1 MSFAAPVGEGSSQP
15 VRSPTPPILH
25 RQEGWVRVPS
35 SHLKRQILLP
45 AGLVLL
51 VLTVLFIVGAGQYLR
66 GQEREHTR
74 GVAQQVRSYWA
85 RLQQEEV
92 GKLAW
97 YVSEA
102 QSDPRLAQAMA
113 RGDKDA
119 LLAATQNRF
128 ETLRQRFG
136 VTHWYFMTPEGRVVL
151 RVHVPGRS
159 GDLIT
164 RDSLKQAMQ
173 SGEPVSGMEL
183 GALSTYT
190 LRYVAPWRVDGKLI
204 GYVEMGTEAQWFG
217 QEISRVLNLQVMT
230 AVRKSATSPERFS
243 QGKASLGLSGR
254 WGDDPDQVILSQ
266 TMAIVPDGLM
276 HAWDRWISERH
287 NVDRITELSQEDLR
301 WSVAF
306 VPLSDINGQQNVSMA
321 VLRDVAAERQE
332 SAEQLQALAL
342 ASLSM
347 MGLLF
352 ATLYLRVSSAEGR
365 LNRADEALRNNER
378 RFSDFASAT
387 ADWWFWEL
395 DANLCF
401 SYVSPRLP
409 EELGLSAE
417 AMIGMPLRELSLNQD
432 PVDRHNWAVY
442 QDKLLQRQVITQFEF
457 KVTLPS
463 GEERWSSVSGAPV
476 FDRGQFVGYR
486 GTGCNISAR
495 RQAQADLALAA
506 TAFESQEGMMVLDKH
521 STVLRVNQAFTDISG
536 YLPEDVVGRTTAS
549 LQPTGQEAHVYDA
562 IRQEFLAQGRW
573 QGEIWARRK
582 NGEVYPQ
589 WLTITAVRSPSG
601 DISHSVIAFS
611 DISQRKAAEA
621 EIERLAYFDSLTGL
635 PNRRLLMD
643 RLRLIQSACV
653 RTGHNGALLLI
664 DLDNFKTLND
674 TLGHEK
680 GDLIL
685 RQITERLRPCLRASD
700 TLARFGGD
708 EFVVVLSELS
718 TDEQEA
724 AVQARHVADK
734 LLSTLADVYDL
745 DGEEYHSTCS
755 IGVALFGPTHDVLD
769 ELMKR
774 ADLAMYEGKASGR
787 NMVRFF
793 DPAMQVEVTRRAT
806 LEADLRKALLR
817 SEFELYYQP
826 QVRDDGCL
834 VGVEALVRWR
844 HPDKGMVSP
853 AQFIPV
859 AENTG
864 LILPLGQWVLEAACR
879 QLAEWARNPATA
891 RLQLAVNVSARQFR
905 QPDFAD
911 QVLKALSMAGARP
924 ERLKLEL
931 TESLLLDNLDDTIE
945 KMAVLQ
951 SRGVT
956 FALDDFGTGYSSLA
970 YLKRLPLDQLKIDQ
984 SFVRNVLSEPNDA
997 AIVPSII
1004 GLAQSLGLTVIAE
1017 GVETEAQRHFLAEHG
1032 CAHHQGYLFGRPM
1045 PVGEL
1050 ERAYVA

>member
-1 MSFAAPVGEGSSQP
+1 M
-15 VRSPTPPILH
+15 
-25 RQEGWVRVPS
+25 RVPS
-35 SHLKRQILLP
+35 TRLKRQILMP
-45 AGLVLL
+45 AALVLMVL
-51 VLTVLFIVGAGQYLR
+51 VVLFIVGAGQYLR

-74 GVAQQVRSYWA
+74 SVAQHARSFWA

-92 GKLAW
+92 TKLAW
-97 YVSEA
+97 QVSDA
-102 QSDPRLAQAMA
+102 QSDARLVQAMVH
-113 RGDKDA
+113 GDKAA

-128 ETLRQRFG
+128 DALRQQLG
-136 VTHWYFMTPEGRVVL
+136 ITHWYFMTPEGRVLL

-159 GDLIT
+159 GDLIE
-164 RDSLKQAMQ
+164 RESLKQAMQ
-173 SGEPVSGMEL
+173 TGEPASGMEL

-204 GYVEMGTEAQWFG
+204 GYVEMGTEAQWFA
-217 QEISRVLNLQVMT
+217 QEVSRVLNLQVMT
-230 AVRKSATSPERFS
+230 AVRKSVTSPERFA

-254 WGDDPDQVILSQ
+254 WDDDPEQVLLSQ
-266 TMAIVPDGLM
+266 TAAILPDGLM
-276 HAWDRWISERH
+276 AAWNGWLAERTHADK
-287 NVDRITELSQEDLR
+287 VTELAQDDLR
-301 WSVAF
+301 WSAAF
-306 VPLSDINGQQNVSMA
+306 VPLPDISGRQDVSMA
-321 VLRDVAAERQE
+321 VLRDVAAERQD
-332 SAEQLQALAL
+332 AAMQLQALAL
-342 ASLSM
+342 ASVSM

-352 ATLYLRVSSAEGR
+352 CTLYLRVSSAESR
-365 LNRADEALRNNER
+365 LRKADDALRHNER

-409 EELGLSAE
+409 EELRMAPSQ
-417 AMIGMPLRELSLNQD
+417 MIGMPLRDLALNQD
-432 PVDRHNWAVY
+432 AAERRNWAY
-442 QDKLLQRQVITQFEF
+442 HLDKLAKRQPITQFEF
-457 KVTLPS
+457 RVTLPS
-463 GEERWSSVSGAPV
+463 GEERWSSVSGSPV
-476 FDRGQFVGYR
+476 FELGQFVGYR
-486 GTGCNISAR
+486 GTGCNVTTR
-495 RQAQADLALAA
+495 RQAQSDLALAA
-506 TAFESQEGMMVLDKH
+506 TAFDSQEGMMVLDGAGV
-521 STVLRVNQAFTDISG
+521 VLRVNKAFTDISG
-536 YLPEDVVGRTTAS
+536 YQPEDVVGKPSAS
-549 LQPTGQEAHVYDA
+549 LQPSGVVGQAYDA
-562 IRQEFLAQGRW
+562 VRAEMEAGGHW
-573 QGEIWARRK
+573 QGEIWTQRK

-589 WLTITAVRSPSG
+589 WLTINTVHSQSG
-601 DISHSVIAFS
+601 DVTYRVVAFS

-635 PNRRLLMD
+635 PNRRLVMD
-643 RLRLIQSACV
+643 RLKLIQAACA
-653 RTGHNGALLLI
+653 RTGYNGALLMI

-674 TLGHEK
+674 TLGHDK
-680 GDLIL
+680 GDLLL
-685 RQITERLRPCLRASD
+685 RLITERLRPCLRATD

-718 TDEQEA
+718 SNESEA
-724 AVQARHVADK
+724 ADQARHVADK
-734 LLSTLADVYDL
+734 LLRTLADVYDL
-745 DGEEYHSTCS
+745 NGQEYHSTCS
-755 IGVALFGPTHDVLD
+755 IGVALFGPQHDALE

-774 ADLAMYEGKASGR
+774 ADLAMYEGKAGGR
-787 NMVRFF
+787 NTVRFF
-793 DPAMQVEVTRRAT
+793 DPAMEVEVNRRAT
-806 LEADLRKALLR
+806 LEADLRKALQR
-817 SEFELYYQP
+817 HEFQLHYQP
-826 QVRDDGCL
+826 QVRDDGQL
-834 VGVEALVRWR
+834 VGVEALIRWL

-859 AENTG
+859 AEHTG

-879 QLAEWARNPATA
+879 QLADWAQTSSLEDVTIAI
-891 RLQLAVNVSARQFR
+891 NVSARQFR

-997 AIVPSII
+997 AIVRSII